1 MGRSVMD
8 QQLIFNLPKYFI
20 SEMDRGSYFIP
31 IAKTAYEK
39 IEVLICCLM
48 FSPVVVLYLYKFTI

>member
-1 MGRSVMD
+1 MD
-8 QQLIFNLPKYFI
+8 QQSIFNLPKYFI